1 MILSLVDE
9 AVKAGAR
16 IHIACNELGLSVRT
30 VERWRSGKFD
40 DERNKNKPSP
50 TNKLSDE
57 ERKKVIS
64 IAVSKEFRDLSP
76 NQIVPLLADK
86 GQYIASERTFYRIL
100 QEEKLQRHR
109 ERAKP
114 PVKRKPNERVANGP
128 CQVWSWDI
136 TFLKSTIR
144 GEFFYLYMFIDVW
157 SRKIVGWEVH
167 EVENAELSSQLFVK
181 ICAAEKLDPSGL
193 VVHSDNGGP
202 MRGSTMVAT
211 LERLGV
217 LASFSRPRVSD
228 DNPFSE
234 SLFRTMKYR
243 PEYPEKP
250 FTDLESARQWVT
262 AFVNWYNNKHLH
274 SSISFV
280 TPADRHIGI
289 DVAKLEQRKRVY
301 ELARR
306 ATPERWSGSIR
317 NWQRPGEVT
326 LNPRRRGTSTATPVA
341 VINAKEPQWRP
352 QSSEGPQR
360 SVGGAVCALTED
372 GTEAIAPTRTY
383 RNQEAA

>member
-1 MILSLVDE
+1 MTISLIDE

-30 VERWRSGKFD
+30 VERWRSGKLD
-40 DERNKNKPSP
+40 DERNSSKHSP

-76 NQIVPLLADK
+76 NQIVPILADK
-86 GQYIASERTFYRIL
+86 GQYVASERTFYRVL
-100 QEEKLQRHR
+100 QEQKLQRHR
-109 ERAKP
+109 ERTKP
-114 PVKRKPNERVANGP
+114 PVRRKPDERVANGP

-136 TFLKSTIR
+136 TFLKSIIR

-167 EVENAELSSQLFVK
+167 ETENAELSSQLFVK

-243 PEYPEKP
+243 PEYPNKP
-250 FTDLESARQWVT
+250 FNNIESARQWVA
-262 AFVNWYNNKHLH
+262 AFVNWYNNEHLH
-274 SSISFV
+274 SSIKFV
-280 TPADRHIGI
+280 TPADRHAGF
-289 DVAKLEQRKRVY
+289 DVAKLARRKCVY
-301 ELARR
+301 EQARR
-306 ATPERWSGSIR
+306 ATPNRWSGPTR
-317 NWQRPGEVT
+317 NWQRLEEVT

-341 VINAKEPQWRP
+341 VINAKEPQRRP

-360 SVGGAVCALTED
+360 SVGGAECALTGD
-372 GTEAIAPTRTY
+372 GAEAIAPTRVY
-383 RNQEAA
+383 QNKVV